1 MTDKTAVAAT
11 FAYRHEAEFA
21 RETLRAAGI
30 ESVLI
35 ADDAGGAYA
44 GLSFTRSARLIV
56 HNEDLARAKEVLDQ
70 ADDNGG
76 SSDTGAP
83 ASD

>member
-1 MTDKTAVAAT
+1 MTETTVVAT
-11 FAYRHEAEFA
+11 YAYRHEAEFA

-44 GLSFTRSARLIV
+44 PLTFTRGLRLLV
-56 HNEDLARAKEVLDQ
+56 LTEEADRARALLADQ
-70 ADDNGG
+70 RGEDADP
-76 SSDTGAP
+76 SAP
-83 ASD
+83 EPE